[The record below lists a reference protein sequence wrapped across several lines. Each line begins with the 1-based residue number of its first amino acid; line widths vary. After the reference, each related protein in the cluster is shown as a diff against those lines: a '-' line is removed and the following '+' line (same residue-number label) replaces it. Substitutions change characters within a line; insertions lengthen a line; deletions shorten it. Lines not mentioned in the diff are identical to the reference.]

1 MTEDTHLEVVST
13 DEISLISD
21 ELRGQMLMLVGD
33 RINTGTALIAQVH
46 FHKAMEEGYQALTGS
61 FPSEE
66 IKKNLGRIIDEVNAD
81 NPETFAIPGIENWI
95 IQSVMA
101 MVRQKK
107 WGIIEVQEEGQA
119 TIRNVVRHEKVHA
132 LLEQFGLAPNQL
144 NIRNCMRS
152 IVNQV
157 SGKEDPKRKR
167 SADRLARVMEA
178 LKAQKTQRSGPAA
191 LNKLLAGPAS
201 LPDEK
206 EAASRKEEQK
216 KLQAS
221 IHKEQM
227 SHLMQNLDAY
237 VQQGK
242 LSAEDAGRLRSL
254 NKVGQAVGQGK
265 VSREQGSKIRNTIL
279 TGKARVRLER
289 TLKESVDYVV
299 MYQQVFEAFKRIDPR
314 YDDGLRFLIRYK
326 EIVNAE
332 SREEGNWRESTE
344 ELIEN
349 LETLHLLIDMMDR
362 QDAEVRMIA
371 ARLPPYSHVMRRG
384 QERVERLVIAESFVD
399 DLRQKSREEIGRRLN
414 DFDEKVRAQTAA
426 AMLSLNVLVNR
437 LIRRT
442 PFRKEIR
449 ILKINLIIEE
459 FYRSTEDVEEGR
471 EKAQEFLRTR
481 LHSLFPD
488 LSPEETEEIQQR
500 GAEIIE
506 AVEKQVLVERAE
518 AAKTREEKEGEGA
531 KKDDDSLSKEEVK
544 NGVQLGRVAVRA
556 GSGTRFVRF
565 KIMPDSGDPSK
576 YFLVRRDPDSGELV
590 PMMRRGVKRYVE
602 KNRNGVWEPA

>member
-1 MTEDTHLEVVST
+1 MTEDTHPEMAPT
-13 DEISLISD
+13 EEISLISN

-33 RINTGTALIAQVH
+33 RINTGIPLIAQAH
-46 FHKAMEEGYQALTGS
+46 FQKAMEEGYQVLTGG

-66 IKKNLGRIIDEVNAD
+66 IKKDLGRIIDEVNAD
-81 NPETFAIPGIENWI
+81 NLETFVVPGIENWI

-101 MVRQKK
+101 TVRQRK
-107 WGIIEVQEEGQA
+107 WNIIEVQEEGQA
-119 TIRNVVRHEKVHA
+119 AVRNFVHQEKVHA

-157 SGKEDPKRKR
+157 AGKEDPKRKR
-167 SADRLARVMEA
+167 SAARLARVMEA
-178 LKAQKTQRSGPAA
+178 LKAQKTQTSGPAA

-221 IHKEQM
+221 IRKEQM
-227 SHLMQNLDAY
+227 NHLMQNLGAY

-265 VSREQGSKIRNTIL
+265 VSQEQGSKIRNTIL

-299 MYQQVFEAFKRIDPR
+299 MYQQVFEALKRIDPI
-314 YDDGLRFLIRYK
+314 YDDGLRFMIRHK
-326 EIVNAE
+326 EMVNAE
-332 SREEGNWRESTE
+332 SQEKGDWRESTE

-349 LETLHLLIDMMDR
+349 LGTLHLLIEMMDR

-384 QERVERLVIAESFVD
+384 QERIERLVIDESFVD
-399 DLRQKSREEIGRRLN
+399 DLRQKSGEEIGARLN

-449 ILKINLIIEE
+449 TLKISLIIEE
-459 FYRSTEDVEEGR
+459 FYHSTEDVEEGR
-471 EKAQEFLRTR
+471 ARAQEFLRTR

-488 LSPEETEEIQQR
+488 LSAEETEEIQQR

-506 AVEKQVLVERAE
+506 AVEKQVLAERAE
-518 AAKTREEKEGEGA
+518 AAKARGEEEGA

-544 NGVQLGRVAVRA
+544 KGVQIGRVAVRA
-556 GSGTRFVRF
+556 GVGTRFVRF
-565 KIMPDSGDPSK
+565 KIMPDGESSK
-576 YFLVRRDPDSGELV
+576 YVLVRRDPDSGELV

-602 KNRNGVWEPA
+602 KNRNGVWETV